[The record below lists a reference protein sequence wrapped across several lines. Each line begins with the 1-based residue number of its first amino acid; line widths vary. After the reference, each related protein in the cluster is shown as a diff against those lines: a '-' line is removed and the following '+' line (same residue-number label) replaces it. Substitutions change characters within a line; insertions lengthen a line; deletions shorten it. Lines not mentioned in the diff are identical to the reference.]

1 MKKWQKILIGAVTA
15 AAVLAAGA
23 AIIFK
28 TVVVPKYI
36 EPILETAALVL
47 NDDDVKKDIAAL
59 AEEYAK
65 KGLIDKNLVEKY
77 MSENNIGSENT
88 QKNSETEKTD
98 TQAAESGVNGVGGK
112 TVKTGETEGKK
123 YTYGKKEKHL
133 PEQATASGTEK
144 VSDSERS
151 IYERA
156 MSEVEPSDRARAYEL
171 ASKLDMGKVRSLI
184 SDRAALKEYIA
195 SALTEEEYSEAVSL
209 YLKYSYLLK

>member
-1 MKKWQKILIGAVTA
+1 MKKLQKILIGAVTA

-98 TQAAESGVNGVGGK
+98 IQVTESGVNGVGGK
-112 TVKTGETEGKK
+112 TVKTSETDGKK

-133 PEQATASGTEK
+133 PEQTAA
-144 VSDSERS
+144 SDTVKTAVGGS

-156 MSEVEPSDRARAYEL
+156 MSEVEPSDKARAYEL
-171 ASKLDMGKVRSLI
+171 AAKLDMGKVRSLI
-184 SDRAALKEYIA
+184 SDRTALKEYIA
-195 SALTEEEYSEAVSL
+195 SVLTEEEYSEAVSL